1 MRRRE
6 REDFKRMLIK
16 FYMGWC
22 FGLLALFTVV
32 ASLGIK
38 PPSLVSS
45 GGGASGPRT
54 SSGFFGGHGSG
65 GFGGSSGYG
74 WGK

>member
-1 MRRRE
+1 M
-6 REDFKRMLIK
+6 FVKI
-16 FYMGWC
+16 YMGWC

-38 PPSLVSS
+38 PPSLDISTGRQGGMSGS
-45 GGGASGPRT
+45 GGT
-54 SSGFFGGHGSG
+54 SGFFGGHGSG

>member
-1 MRRRE
+1 
-6 REDFKRMLIK
+6 MLVK
-16 FYMGWC
+16 FYLAWC
-22 FGLLALFTVV
+22 FGLLTMFAVI

-38 PPSLVSS
+38 PPTLDLPS
-45 GGGASGPRT
+45 GGSST
-54 SSGFFGGHGSG
+54 NSGFFGGHGSG

>member
-1 MRRRE
+1 
-6 REDFKRMLIK
+6 MLVK
-16 FYMGWC
+16 FYLAWC
-22 FGLLALFTVV
+22 LGLLAIFVVV

-38 PPSLVSS
+38 TPGFDFASGGSS
-45 GGGASGPRT
+45 GT
-54 SSGFFGGHGSG
+54 SGFFGGHGSG

>member
-1 MRRRE
+1 
-6 REDFKRMLIK
+6 MLLK
-16 FYMGWC
+16 FYMTWC
-22 FGLLALFTVV
+22 FGLLTAFAIV

-38 PPSLVSS
+38 PPSIGFSAGDTRGY
-45 GGGASGPRT
+45 GG

-65 GFGGSSGYG
+65 GYGGSSGYG